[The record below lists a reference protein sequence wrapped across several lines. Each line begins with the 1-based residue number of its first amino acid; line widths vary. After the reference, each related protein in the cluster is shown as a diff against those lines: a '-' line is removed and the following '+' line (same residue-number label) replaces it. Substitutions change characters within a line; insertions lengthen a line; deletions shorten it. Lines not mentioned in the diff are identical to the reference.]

1 MRRENSV
8 LRFDIWGI
16 TASLDDP
23 RIAQLTDSERR
34 ELRGD
39 QVSAIF
45 KLTPISV
52 VANLANMITLNLL
65 FDQPANSLFF
75 TLWNLALGT
84 VLIRWIFV
92 WRARGRFCEPN
103 GASERA
109 VKRLTFNSI
118 LFAIIWAAP
127 IIYLFGSS
135 DIELRAILMGVAI
148 GMVTGG
154 ALTLATVWQ
163 AALCFVITLLIPAG
177 ATIVM
182 SGFLHAAAVLT
193 FGISFLMVVASVV
206 LDRSSLFFDARR
218 SAIHLQKLNRI
229 RVDQLRDLQESSDDI
244 LWEVD
249 AHGRLIHVNDRLA
262 QIFRRSI
269 ADIEGMSLQVL
280 FGRRPEDPFRV
291 TNNASNRYIRAC
303 MRQRKSIDRC
313 TITVNINK
321 EIRCWAVS
329 AKVSFAEDGS
339 YLGFRGLVCDVTET
353 LRAQAATELLAMT
366 DPLTGLPNR
375 LFLQNQVE
383 LAFKNIASENDGF
396 TLVTLDLDRFKQIND
411 TFGHAV
417 GDELLRQ
424 CSDRLTAALR
434 SDEIVTRYGGDE
446 FVLLLRTTNHES
458 LQEISSRLI
467 RTISAPYR
475 VDRHLLNVGA
485 SIGIA
490 LAPHDATTFKELLRK
505 SDQALYRAKSE
516 GRGRYC
522 LFSRELSSTIA
533 KRRQTEA
540 DLREAIATSQI
551 LLNFQPIVEMQTGRI
566 VACETLVR
574 WEHPERGA
582 ISPIEFINI
591 AEETGLIVE
600 LGAWI
605 LDTACTQALAWPRD
619 VRVAVNVSAVQ
630 FRCHNFTEQV
640 QRALRDSGLP
650 ASRLDIEITESVL
663 ITDRAQTLRTL
674 NELRELGVR
683 ISLDDFGTGY
693 SSLAYL
699 SEFPIDK
706 IKIDQSFVRKLGHQ
720 SVSSAIVRAITDLGN
735 ALGIATI
742 AEGVETTQ
750 QLELLR
756 DQGCT
761 QAQGYLIS
769 RPVPASQIAFLLGNP
784 NAAFISATKSA
795 TPPETTTA
803 TVKHVA

>member
-1 MRRENSV
+1 MSGKNNA

-16 TASLDDP
+16 TASFDDP

-39 QVSAIF
+39 QVAAIF

-52 VANLANMITLNLL
+52 LANLANMITLNLL
-65 FDQPANSLFF
+65 FNQPATSLFF
-75 TLWNLALGT
+75 TLWNLSLGT
-84 VLIRWIFV
+84 VLMRWIYV
-92 WRARGRFCEPN
+92 WRARSRFCGPN
-103 GASERA
+103 CASERA
-109 VKRLTFNSI
+109 VKRLTFNSV
-118 LFAIIWAAP
+118 LFAVIWAAP
-127 IIYLFGSS
+127 VIYLFGRS
-135 DIELRAILMGVAI
+135 DTELRAILVGVAI

-163 AALCFVITLLIPAG
+163 AALCFVTTLLIPAG
-177 ATIVM
+177 FTILL
-182 SGFLHAAAVLT
+182 SGFIHAAAVMT

-249 AHGRLIHVNDRLA
+249 ARGRLIHVSERLA
-262 QIFRRSI
+262 QIFRRSV
-269 ADIEGMSLQVL
+269 AEIEGMSLQVL
-280 FGRRPEDPFRV
+280 FGRTAEDPFRV
-291 TNNASNRYIRAC
+291 TNNASNRYLRAC
-303 MRQRKSIDRC
+303 MRQRKSADRC
-313 TITVNINK
+313 TITVSINK

-329 AKVSFAEDGS
+329 AKVNFAEDGT
-339 YLGFRGLVCDVTET
+339 YHGFRGLVCDVTET

-533 KRRQTEA
+533 KRRQT
-540 DLREAIATSQI
+540 
-551 LLNFQPIVEMQTGRI
+551 
-566 VACETLVR
+566 
-574 WEHPERGA
+574 
-582 ISPIEFINI
+582 
-591 AEETGLIVE
+591 
-600 LGAWI
+600 
-605 LDTACTQALAWPRD
+605 
-619 VRVAVNVSAVQ
+619 
-630 FRCHNFTEQV
+630 
-640 QRALRDSGLP
+640 
-650 ASRLDIEITESVL
+650 
-663 ITDRAQTLRTL
+663 
-674 NELRELGVR
+674 
-683 ISLDDFGTGY
+683 
-693 SSLAYL
+693 
-699 SEFPIDK
+699 
-706 IKIDQSFVRKLGHQ
+706 
-720 SVSSAIVRAITDLGN
+720 
-735 ALGIATI
+735 
-742 AEGVETTQ
+742 
-750 QLELLR
+750 
-756 DQGCT
+756 
-761 QAQGYLIS
+761 
-769 RPVPASQIAFLLGNP
+769 
-784 NAAFISATKSA
+784 
-795 TPPETTTA
+795 
-803 TVKHVA
+803 